1 MIYAYIAVMA
11 ITTYLVRALPLTIFR
26 GKITNKYIRSFLKYV
41 PCACLSAMIFPSI
54 LFATNHI
61 ISGAV
66 GLLVAI
72 LFALRNKSLVIVAAS
87 SCVAVYVTE
96 LLMTLI

>member
-26 GKITNKYIRSFLKYV
+26 GKITNKYLRSFLKYV

-61 ISGAV
+61 ISGAI

-72 LFALRNKSLVIVAAS
+72 LLALRDKSLVIVAAS